1 MWFLL
6 DWNQLTY
13 SGTSKSFTSL
23 SKMGWERDKN

>member
-23 SKMGWERDKN
+23 SKNGMRTG